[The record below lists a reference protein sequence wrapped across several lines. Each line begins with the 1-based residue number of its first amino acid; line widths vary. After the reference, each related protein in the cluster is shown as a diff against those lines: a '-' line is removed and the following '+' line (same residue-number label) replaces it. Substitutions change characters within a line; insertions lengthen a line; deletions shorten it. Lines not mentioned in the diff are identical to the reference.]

1 MVEAQVTQVEGRAIF
16 AGGCFWCMEPPFEQ
30 LKGVQKVSAGFVGGE
45 KAHPSYKEVSSG
57 LTGHT
62 EAIEVVFDP
71 QQVSYQQL
79 LEVFWQNIDPT
90 DEGGQFV
97 DRGQQYRPGIFY
109 LNEEQKKIAKA
120 SKTQLEKSGAF
131 NKPIVVEITPA
142 TPFYYAEDDHQD
154 FYKKNPLKY
163 KFYRF
168 RSGRDQF
175 LKKNN
180 ISQLQVFKESV
191 TEGQIENGKYK
202 KPSQE
207 ELQKQLTKQEYEV
220 TQKDGTETAFNN
232 AYWDH
237 KDEGIYVD
245 VVTGEPLFSS
255 KDKYDSKTGWP
266 SFTKPLVKKHIIEK
280 EDRKLS
286 HVRTEVRSKHGDS
299 HLGHVF
305 TDGPA
310 ESTGMRYCINSA
322 ALKFIPKEKLKE
334 MGYGEFEKEFQ

>member
-1 MVEAQVTQVEGRAIF
+1 M
-16 AGGCFWCMEPPFEQ
+16 
-30 LKGVQKVSAGFVGGE
+30 
-45 KAHPSYKEVSSG
+45 
-57 LTGHT
+57 
-62 EAIEVVFDP
+62 
-71 QQVSYQQL
+71 
-79 LEVFWQNIDPT
+79 
-90 DEGGQFV
+90 
-97 DRGQQYRPGIFY
+97 
-109 LNEEQKKIAKA
+109 
-120 SKTQLEKSGAF
+120 EKSGAF
-131 NKPIVVEITPA
+131 NKPITVEITPA
-142 TPFYYAEDDHQD
+142 TLFYYAEDNHQD

-180 ISQLQVFKESV
+180 ISQLRVFE
-191 TEGQIENGKYK
+191 ENPIENNGYK

-207 ELQKQLTKQEYEV
+207 ELRKKLTKEQYEI
-220 TQKDGTETAFNN
+220 TQKDGTEAAFDNT
-232 AYWDH
+232 YWDH

-280 EDRKLS
+280 EDRKLF
-286 HVRTEVRSKHGDS
+286 HIRTEVRSKHGDS

-305 TDGPA
+305 ADGP

-322 ALKFIPKEKLKE
+322 ALKFIPKDKLAE